1 MPGVILSSLHVYPIK
16 GCRGL
21 APAEWDVDEF
31 GLRHD
36 RRWMIVSLTG
46 EYVTQREEPRL
57 ALICPA
63 LEHDKLVL
71 RAPGMP
77 DLALPLVP
85 AARDRVEVEVSD
97 ELTEAVPLGHEA
109 AHWLGR
115 FLGALVRLVW
125 MPDDVVRPTDPT
137 YATGYRVSF
146 ADGFAFLLVS
156 EASLADL
163 NGRLAMPLPMNR
175 FRPNL
180 VVRGT
185 EPFAEDGW
193 RTLRVGALELDVVKP
208 CGRCVVTTTDQDTG
222 ERGKEP
228 LRTLASF
235 RQQDGKVMFGQN
247 LVHRGTGRL
256 ATGMAVEVVASA
268 PAGPSPTAGR

>member
-1 MPGVILSSLHVYPIK
+1 MPGIILSSLHVYPIK

-21 APAEWDVDEF
+21 APTEWDVDEL

-46 EYVTQREEPRL
+46 EFVTQREEPRL

-63 LEHDKLVL
+63 LERDTLVL

-85 AARDRVEVEVSD
+85 AARDRVKVEVWD
-97 ELTEAVPLGHEA
+97 DVTEGVPLGPEA

-137 YATGYRVSF
+137 YAEGYRVSF
-146 ADGFAFLLVS
+146 ADGFGFLLIS
-156 EASLADL
+156 EASLDDL
-163 NGRLAMPLPMNR
+163 NRRLATPLPMNR

-193 RTLRVGALELDVVKP
+193 RTLRVGDLELDVVKA
-208 CGRCVVTTTDQDTG
+208 CDRCLVTTTDQETG

-228 LRTLASF
+228 LRTLATF
-235 RQQDGKVMFGQN
+235 RQQDGKVLFGQN

-256 ATGMAVEVVASA
+256 ATGMAVEVVVSA
-268 PAGPSPTAGR
+268 PAGPLPTAGR

>member
-1 MPGVILSSLHVYPIK
+1 MPGIILSSLHVYPIK

-46 EYVTQREEPRL
+46 EFVTQREEPRL

-63 LEHDKLVL
+63 LERDKLVL

-85 AARDRVEVEVSD
+85 AARERVEVEVSD

-125 MPDDVVRPTDPT
+125 MPDDVVRSTDST
-137 YATGYRVSF
+137 YAKGYRVSF

-163 NGRLAMPLPMNR
+163 NDRLATPLPMNR

-193 RTLRVGALELDVVKP
+193 RTVRVGGLELDVVKP
-208 CGRCVVTTTDQDTG
+208 CARCVVTTTDQNTG

-228 LRTLASF
+228 LRTLATF
-235 RQQDGKVMFGQN
+235 RQRDGKVMFGQN

-256 ATGMAVEVVASA
+256 ATGMHVEVVA
-268 PAGPSPTAGR
+268 